1 MALRAPVSP
10 DVSLSL
16 LLSEINLGASIPCL
30 FIHHWAA
37 GLWVITVP
45 SPGAAEPQ
53 VVAEQPGDSLPG
65 SCPAGAVSEHL
76 LEYDLRA
83 GPPVLFG
90 SEEAKGMGEGQD
102 RAHSRALITSPQQ

>member
-16 LLSEINLGASIPCL
+16 LLSEINLGASISCL

-45 SPGAAEPQ
+45 SPGAAE
-53 VVAEQPGDSLPG
+53 S
-65 SCPAGAVSEHL
+65 
-76 LEYDLRA
+76 
-83 GPPVLFG
+83 
-90 SEEAKGMGEGQD
+90 
-102 RAHSRALITSPQQ
+102 